1 MRRRTR
7 RVRVYSLG
15 YLLSKQ
21 PKSLQKHRYYGEML
35 SYYRSSSRLQKL
47 RMSRRCYS
55 LLQHATIKPE
65 YLHNFYR
72 TYRLPRDPFFP
83 LFLRIKRD
91 YLQERER
98 KREEKMRY
106 IADKMRAL
114 PPQTLACIKF
124 LAVFEQHYNSA
135 GNFPVWTHH
144 MFPTTKK
151 RVGEYAAFSQRQWI
165 QHFQEHLERLRQ
177 RYHRLDEKTAERVLA
192 AYVLE
197 CLPENGN
204 HRATDQARL
213 VRPDVQADVQPDV
226 HPDVDAALRNYRR
239 LSKLHH
245 PDLGGDGDLFLQLQ
259 WAKEVLAER

>member
-21 PKSLQKHRYYGEML
+21 PKSLRKHRYYAEML
-35 SYYRSSSRLQKL
+35 SYYRNSSRLQKL
-47 RMSRRCYS
+47 RISRRCYS

-65 YLHNFYR
+65 YLHNFYI
-72 TYRLPRDPFFP
+72 TYRVPKDPFFP

-91 YLQERER
+91 YLVERER
-98 KREEKMRY
+98 KREAKMRY

-114 PPQTLACIKF
+114 PPQTLTCIKY
-124 LAVFEQHYNSA
+124 LATFEQYYNRA
-135 GNFPVWTHH
+135 DNFPVWTIH

-151 RVGEYAAFSQRQWI
+151 RVREYAAFTQIEWI
-165 QHFQEHLERLRQ
+165 QHFQNHLSRLRQ
-177 RYHRLDEKTAERVLA
+177 RYPSLDEHSAERILA

-197 CLPENGN
+197 CLPENGKK
-204 HRATDQARL
+204 ASALQERL
-213 VRPDVQADVQPDV
+213 LPADAQL
-226 HPDVDAALRNYRR
+226 ALRNYRR
-239 LSKLHH
+239 LSKRHH

-259 WAKEVLAER
+259 WAKEVLTER